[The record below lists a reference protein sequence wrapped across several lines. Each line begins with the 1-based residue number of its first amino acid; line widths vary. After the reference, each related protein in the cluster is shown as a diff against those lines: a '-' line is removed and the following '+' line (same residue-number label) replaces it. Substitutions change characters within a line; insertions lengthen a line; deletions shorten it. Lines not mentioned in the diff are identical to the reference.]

1 MGGCCSSNGDLPYD
15 NQDEDLPEID
25 TKSLS
30 DQYLKFELSLPF
42 CRTMVNRFFAKV
54 EKADKECGEYGFV
67 TFEALR
73 QELSSSAWAG
83 LWTPTSTLYR
93 LLSSEMFRSEEGF
106 IETEALKVFGLLH
119 CHGDPMDKAKHFYC
133 LL

>member
-15 NQDEDLPEID
+15 NQDMDLPEID

-54 EKADKECGEYGFV
+54 EKADFECGEYGFV

-73 QELSSSAWAG
+73 
-83 LWTPTSTLYR
+83 
-93 LLSSEMFRSEEGF
+93 
-106 IETEALKVFGLLH
+106 
-119 CHGDPMDKAKHFYC
+119 
-133 LL
+133 